1 MHWLILPK
9 ASYFDLFWRWVVSGA
24 KEWVCAVPWKQPRRD
39 DVYGGVAARP
49 RESLLQAVLRF
60 VLEAQNCRGVRRI
73 ALIGSLA
80 TSKSLP
86 KEADVLVT
94 IEDGLDLGPLA
105 AAGRRLKG
113 LAQQINL
120 GADIFLADTKGR

>member
-1 MHWLILPK
+1 MQ
-9 ASYFDLFWRWVVSGA
+9 SY
-24 KEWVCAVPWKQPRRD
+24 
-39 DVYGGVAARP
+39 
-49 RESLLQAVLRF
+49 
-60 VLEAQNCRGVRRI
+60 
-73 ALIGSLA
+73 
-80 TSKSLP
+80 KSLP

>member
-1 MHWLILPK
+1 M
-9 ASYFDLFWRWVVSGA
+9 G
-24 KEWVCAVPWKQPRRD
+24 VCRALETTRRD

-94 IEDGLDLGPLA
+94 KKTASILGPLA

-113 LAQQINL
+113 FTQQINL